1 MENIRKYRIVE
12 DPFSEPHYVTDKGT
26 CLFESDF
33 GEFPLR
39 KEMKMP
45 CQDNRA
51 EGIPYK
57 DNKLVMLF
65 RNEDD
70 SSYIQETFKKIEET
84 YADLIPIVLENY
96 LHKGSVVPKNTTRII
111 RYSMEAQDV
120 LLNGSIIQNSYKKT
134 HFCLV
139 GNILNPIVTILETN
153 YFHLSFP
160 LRTSYVLD
168 TLFNG
173 GRYIGPP
180 HLGFGLILDG
190 EDDKDL
196 LNIKSLNGL
205 ISTSNKLSLLNLPN
219 LESVDDL
226 KESWILRLRNTPK
239 LKNLKSYEG
248 AKSGAYDPKIIL
260 SVGSSPC
267 MESYNGHVYFD
278 KSSRPDNLFIFN
290 EEEDLSDM
298 PVEEYNWRKYV
309 AANIDLSSL
318 ITVMSSEKLS
328 SILFDFEKEII
339 NRRIKGEEVI
349 TTLTIQNN

>member
-96 LHKGSVVPKNTTRII
+96 FSKGHVVPKNTTRIT
-111 RYSMEAQDV
+111 RYTIETQDV
-120 LLNGSIIQNSYKKT
+120 LLDGSIIQNSSKKA

-139 GNILNPIVTILETN
+139 GNILNNIVTILETN
-153 YFHLSFP
+153 YFPLSFP

-168 TLFNG
+168 TLFNE
-173 GRYIGPP
+173 GRYVGPP

-190 EDDKDL
+190 EDDNRL
-196 LNIKSLNGL
+196 FSIKSLNGL
-205 ISTSNKLSLLNLPN
+205 ITTSNKLSLLNLPN

-226 KESWILRLRNTPK
+226 KKSWVLKLRNTPK

-248 AKSGAYDPKIIL
+248 ADYTDYGPMVIL